1 MTSRIDDDGEKDDGG
16 KSQRQIKFRLD
27 CDAFTSYILALA
39 DLTRR
44 YRPEV
49 LAKHATVDSKTLS
62 DLSDTLGK
70 ISRQRAVTTPRTSS
84 K

>member
-16 KSQRQIKFRLD
+16 ERQRQIDFKLD
-27 CDAFTSYILALA
+27 CDAFSSYVRALA
-39 DLTRR
+39 SLTAR
-44 YRPEV
+44 YKPEV

-70 ISRQRAVTTPRTSS
+70 ILRRKEQS
-84 K
+84 

>member
-16 KSQRQIKFRLD
+16 ERQRQINFKLD
-27 CDAFTSYILALA
+27 CDAFNSYILALA
-39 DLTRR
+39 DLTTR

-62 DLSDTLGK
+62 SLSDTLGK
-70 ISRQRAVTTPRTSS
+70 ISRRKEQS
-84 K
+84 